1 MENIVQLFKFAT
13 VGCFN
18 TLIDWAIYFII
29 LKLFPAESVIFYTAA
44 KGFSYFCGIL
54 NSFFLNRVWTFRDS
68 LQENEVHGCKP
79 DRPGHQQRFGIHIP
93 EYGVQARSGPVF
105 CHCHNIFLQFHFE
118 QIVGFS
124 QGQDVC
130 QDNRGLNDYFRRSQ
144 KGQLSLFPQ

>member
-18 TLIDWAIYFII
+18 TLIDWAVYFII

-68 LQENEVHGCKP
+68 LQENEG
-79 DRPGHQQRFGIHIP
+79 GRFAKFMAVNLIGLGINSVSV
-93 EYGVQARSGPVF
+93 YVF
-105 CHCHNIFLQFHFE
+105 LNMEFRHVAALFFATAIT
-118 QIVGFS
+118 FS
-124 QGQDVC
+124 F
-130 QDNRGLNDYFRRSQ
+130 NFILNKLWVFR
-144 KGQLSLFPQ
+144 KGKMVAKTTGG

>member
-1 MENIVQLFKFAT
+1 MDNIVQLFKFAT

-68 LQENEVHGCKP
+68 LQENEG
-79 DRPGHQQRFGIHIP
+79 GRFAKFMAVNLIGLGINSVSV
-93 EYGVQARSGPVF
+93 YVF
-105 CHCHNIFLQFHFE
+105 LNMEFRHVAALFFATAIT
-118 QIVGFS
+118 FS
-124 QGQDVC
+124 F
-130 QDNRGLNDYFRRSQ
+130 NFILNKLWVFR
-144 KGQLSLFPQ
+144 KGKMVAKTTGG

>member
-68 LQENEVHGCKP
+68 LQENEG
-79 DRPGHQQRFGIHIP
+79 GRFAKFMVVNLIGLGINSVSV
-93 EYGVQARSGPVF
+93 Y
-105 CHCHNIFLQFHFE
+105 IFLNMEFRHVAALFFATA
-118 QIVGFS
+118 ITFS
-124 QGQDVC
+124 F
-130 QDNRGLNDYFRRSQ
+130 NFILNKLWVFR
-144 KGQLSLFPQ
+144 KGKMFAKTTGG